1 MAHNVGRTR
10 GSAVRRTVPVSLETD
25 LLLDRR
31 RLKRRLFVWR
41 SLTVIAVL
49 AAVLVALRGAHVA
62 VGGAHVE
69 RLTISGIISDNR
81 KLNEAINKLADNASV
96 KALIV
101 AIDSPGGS
109 VAGGEG
115 LHDAIARIAAKK
127 PVVAVMGGT
136 AASAGYMIAVPA
148 ERIFARE
155 ATLTGSIGVL
165 LETGEV
171 SGLLGKI
178 GISTDAIV
186 SGPLKDQPS
195 FTKPMSPEG
204 RQVLQALVMDMYD
217 QFVGMVATGRH
228 MDPARVRELADGRAY
243 TGHQALKL
251 GLVDQ
256 IGDEHDARE
265 WLAATKGVPADLPV
279 DDLSTDSLSGRLFSS
294 SIGWVVDSVWKS
306 LFSQGVMLDG
316 AWALWQRSG
325 N

>member
-1 MAHNVGRTR
+1 
-10 GSAVRRTVPVSLETD
+10 
-25 LLLDRR
+25 
-31 RLKRRLFVWR
+31 
-41 SLTVIAVL
+41 
-49 AAVLVALRGAHVA
+49 
-62 VGGAHVE
+62 
-69 RLTISGIISDNR
+69 
-81 KLNEAINKLADNASV
+81 
-96 KALIV
+96 
-101 AIDSPGGS
+101 
-109 VAGGEG
+109 
-115 LHDAIARIAAKK
+115 
-127 PVVAVMGGT
+127 VVAVMGGT
-136 AASAGYMIAVPA
+136 AASAGYMVAVPA

-165 LETGEV
+165 LETGDV

-265 WLAATKGVPADLPV
+265 WLANTKGVSADLPV
-279 DDLSTDSLSGRLFSS
+279 NDLSTDSLSGRLFSS